1 MGTKA
6 ITIQVSAEAAT
17 AYENAPADQ
26 RRRLDVLLSLKLAE
40 ATRATRPL
48 EIVMSE
54 ISREAQARGMTPEVL
69 KSILN
74 VQ

>member
-1 MGTKA
+1 MGTKP
-6 ITIQVSAEAAT
+6 ITIQVSAESAT